1 MRRSHYF
8 AYVVALLFV
17 VGMAQYAPLA
27 IDSIIRGNVQ
37 LWTVDSGALDGAG
50 PTRYLKD
57 LFVFGFGVYWP
68 IVILRRRQTVEISKI
83 CSFYFAWIATLVS
96 IGLIAFVAEL
106 SPAFFLPAGIRWVML
121 LHCSF
126 GLFLFSR
133 DFPRTL
139 AVQRTLIVLL
149 LVLGMLNVY
158 VANKQASLGASLSHV
173 VLVQGRVTGLFSN
186 AGIAG
191 MFGLA
196 LAIFSLLLDRAH
208 AWQRVALIASA
219 FLTALLSG
227 TRFAVLSI
235 ALLAAVL
242 CWELIAEGAE
252 RSKKM
257 LLTVFIVPF
266 ALGAA
271 AAGYV
276 SLMAAA
282 GRGDI
287 VGSQLEKG
295 GRISNAVTTLSDLEN
310 ADLDELFVGRGLGI
324 GTNTAV
330 GYLQAGGIDPKQ
342 FRFNWLIDNAFITLI
357 FQTGIAGLLVFAS
370 GMFAF
375 LCKVKPK
382 WNRSL
387 KARYWALLIITMVT
401 FNGGNVLE
409 HYFLLTSFFV
419 GFGTLFWGDR
429 LEART
434 AAAVSAYRTPRALL
448 AGEVGPR

>member
-1 MRRSHYF
+1 MRQSHYF
-8 AYVVALLFV
+8 AYIVAALFI

-27 IDSIIRGNVQ
+27 IDSIVRGNVQ

-57 LFVFGFGVYWP
+57 LFVFGFGACWP
-68 IVILRRRQTVEISKI
+68 IAIFRTRQTGEISEL
-83 CSFYFAWIATLVS
+83 CTLYFIWIATIVS

-106 SPAFFLPAGIRWVML
+106 SPALFLPAGIRWVML

-126 GLFLFSR
+126 GLFLFSK
-133 DFPRTL
+133 DFPQTP
-139 AVQRTLIVLL
+139 AVQRRLITLL
-149 LVLGMLNVY
+149 LVFSVLNVY

-196 LAIFSLLLDRAH
+196 LAIFSVLLDRAR
-208 AWQRVALIASA
+208 AWQRIALIASA
-219 FLTALLSG
+219 FMTALLSG
-227 TRFAVLSI
+227 TRFAVISI

-242 CWELIAEGAE
+242 CWELIADGAE
-252 RSKKM
+252 RSRKM
-257 LLTVFIVPF
+257 LLTVFIIPF
-266 ALGAA
+266 ALAAA

-310 ADLDELFVGRGLGI
+310 ADLDELFVGRGLGV

-330 GYLQAGGIDPKQ
+330 GYLQASGVDPKQ

-357 FQTGIAGLLVFAS
+357 FQTGIAGLLVFAG

-375 LCKVKPK
+375 LRKVRPR
-382 WNRSL
+382 WNRNL
-387 KARYWALLIITMVT
+387 KARYWALLIITLVT

-419 GFGTLFWGDR
+419 GFGTLFWRDR
-429 LEART
+429 REART
-434 AAAVSAYRTPRALL
+434 VTAASARRIPRTLM
-448 AGEVGPR
+448 AGEVGQ

>member
-8 AYVVALLFV
+8 AYVVAMLFV

-27 IDSIIRGNVQ
+27 IDSIIHGNVH

-57 LFVFGFGVYWP
+57 LFVFGFGAYWP
-68 IVILRRRQTVEISKI
+68 VVILRRRQTADISKI
-83 CSFYFAWIATLVS
+83 CTFYFIWLASLVS
-96 IGLIAFVAEL
+96 IGLIAFIAEL

-126 GLFLFSR
+126 GLFLLAR
-133 DFPRTL
+133 DFPRTP
-139 AVQRTLIVLL
+139 AVQRALIVLL
-149 LVLGMLNVY
+149 LVFGMLNVY
-158 VANKQASLGASLSHV
+158 VANKQASLGASLSHI

-196 LAIFSLLLDRAH
+196 LAIFSLLLDRAR
-208 AWQRVALIASA
+208 AWQRVSLIAFA

-227 TRFAVLSI
+227 TRFAVISI

-252 RSKKM
+252 RSRKM
-257 LLTVFIVPF
+257 MLTVFIVPL

-271 AAGYV
+271 VAGYV

-287 VGSQLEKG
+287 VGTQLEKG

-310 ADLDELFVGRGLGI
+310 ADPGELIVGRGLGI

-330 GYLQAGGIDPKQ
+330 GYLQASGIDPKQ

-357 FQTGIAGLLVFAS
+357 FQTGIAGLLVFAT

-375 LCKVKPK
+375 LRKVKPR
-382 WNRSL
+382 WNRTL

-419 GFGTLFWGDR
+419 GFGTLFWADR
-429 LEART
+429 SEAGAMAT
-434 AAAVSAYRTPRALL
+434 VPPYRIPHALITR
-448 AGEVGPR
+448 EMQRR

>member
-1 MRRSHYF
+1 MRQSHYF
-8 AYVVALLFV
+8 AYIVAALFI

-27 IDSIIRGNVQ
+27 IDSIVRGNVQ

-57 LFVFGFGVYWP
+57 LFVFGFGAYWP
-68 IVILRRRQTVEISKI
+68 IAIFRRRQTGEISEI
-83 CSFYFAWIATLVS
+83 CTFYFIWIATIVS

-106 SPAFFLPAGIRWVML
+106 SPALFLPAGIRWVML

-126 GLFLFSR
+126 GLFLFSK
-133 DFPRTL
+133 DFPQAP
-139 AVQRTLIVLL
+139 AVQRRLIILL
-149 LVLGMLNVY
+149 LVFSVLNVY

-196 LAIFSLLLDRAH
+196 LAIFSVLLDRARG
-208 AWQRVALIASA
+208 WQRIALITSA
-219 FLTALLSG
+219 FMTALLSG
-227 TRFAVLSI
+227 TRFAVISI

-242 CWELIAEGAE
+242 CWELIANGAE
-252 RSKKM
+252 RSRKM
-257 LLTVFIVPF
+257 LLTVFIIPF
-266 ALGAA
+266 ALAAA

-310 ADLDELFVGRGLGI
+310 ADLDELFVGRGLGV

-330 GYLQAGGIDPKQ
+330 GYLQASGVDPKQ

-357 FQTGIAGLLVFAS
+357 FQTGIAGLLVFAG

-375 LCKVKPK
+375 LSKVRPR
-382 WNRSL
+382 WNRRL
-387 KARYWALLIITMVT
+387 KARYWALLVITLVT

-419 GFGTLFWGDR
+419 GFGTLFWRDR
-429 LEART
+429 REART
-434 AAAVSAYRTPRALL
+434 VTAVSARRIPRTLM
-448 AGEVGPR
+448 AGEAGQ

>member
-1 MRRSHYF
+1 MRQSHYF
-8 AYVVALLFV
+8 AYIVAALFI

-27 IDSIIRGNVQ
+27 IDSIVRGNVQ

-57 LFVFGFGVYWP
+57 LFVFGFGAYWP
-68 IVILRRRQTVEISKI
+68 IAIFRRRQTGEISEI
-83 CSFYFAWIATLVS
+83 CTFYFIWIATIVS

-106 SPAFFLPAGIRWVML
+106 SPALFLPAGIRWVML

-126 GLFLFSR
+126 GLFLFSK
-133 DFPRTL
+133 DFPQAP
-139 AVQRTLIVLL
+139 AVQRRLIILL
-149 LVLGMLNVY
+149 LVFSVLNVY

-173 VLVQGRVTGLFSN
+173 VLVQGRVTGVFSN

-196 LAIFSLLLDRAH
+196 LAIFSVLLDCARG
-208 AWQRVALIASA
+208 WQRIALITSA
-219 FLTALLSG
+219 FMTALLSG
-227 TRFAVLSI
+227 TRFAVISI

-242 CWELIAEGAE
+242 CWELIANGAE
-252 RSKKM
+252 RSRKM
-257 LLTVFIVPF
+257 LLTVFIIPF
-266 ALGAA
+266 ALAAA

-310 ADLDELFVGRGLGI
+310 ADLDELFVGRGLGV

-330 GYLQAGGIDPKQ
+330 GYLQASGVDPKQ

-375 LCKVKPK
+375 LSKVRPR
-382 WNRSL
+382 WNRHL
-387 KARYWALLIITMVT
+387 KARYWALLVITLVT

-419 GFGTLFWGDR
+419 GFGTLFWRDR
-429 LEART
+429 REART
-434 AAAVSAYRTPRALL
+434 VTAVSARRIPRTLM
-448 AGEVGPR
+448 AGEAGQ